1 MLWHKKPKTDA
12 GKLIPGARVT
22 SMQKTCTGCNG
33 VGDECIKPGV
43 DTLYSIQPKT
53 GKETMVIT
61 REQINKVLEENKAGK
76 LSHLYSVRF
85 PWTDKAQMLFT
96 IAGKFIVYDFKN
108 NQVSA
113 LQTKGRGK

>member
-1 MLWHKKPKTDA
+1 
-12 GKLIPGARVT
+12 
-22 SMQKTCTGCNG
+22 
-33 VGDECIKPGV
+33 
-43 DTLYSIQPKT
+43 
-53 GKETMVIT
+53 MVIT